1 MNPRSIVITS
11 QDMQRLQ
18 GLLSQARQQGAEEA
32 YLEDLETELD
42 RASVVT
48 PENLPGDIITMNSTV
63 SLRDLDSGEA
73 STYQLVYPQ
82 DADLSRGKV
91 SILAPIGTAM
101 LGYAVGDRFDW
112 PVPAGVRRLQVDAVL
127 YQPEAAGDLHL

>member
-18 GLLSQARQQGAEEA
+18 GLLSHARQQGAEEA

-112 PVPAGVRRLQVDAVL
+112 LVPAGVRRLRVDAVL

>member
-18 GLLSQARQQGAEEA
+18 GLLSHARQQGAEEA

-63 SLRDLDSGEA
+63 SLRDLDTGEA